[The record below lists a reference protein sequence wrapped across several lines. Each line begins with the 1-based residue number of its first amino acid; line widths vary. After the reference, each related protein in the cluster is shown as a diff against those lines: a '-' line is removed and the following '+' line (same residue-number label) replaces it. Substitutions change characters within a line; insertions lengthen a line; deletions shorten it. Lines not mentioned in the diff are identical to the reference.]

1 MKAHKRHKISY
12 MGKRMVM
19 LVVMVLFLT
28 SPKEIDRADA
38 QVFIMSD
45 EEFSNTERVVVP
57 SGGLVPIAPQDLEED
72 WIYSPVGDGLF
83 VLAALGGAYL
93 LKKGARKKHSP
104 NA

>member
-57 SGGLVPIAPQDLEED
+57 NGGLVPVAPQDLEED
-72 WIYSPVGDGLF
+72 WIYSPLGDGLIM
-83 VLAALGGAYL
+83 LAALSGAYL
-93 LKKGARKKHSP
+93 MKKRKKSKH
-104 NA
+104 